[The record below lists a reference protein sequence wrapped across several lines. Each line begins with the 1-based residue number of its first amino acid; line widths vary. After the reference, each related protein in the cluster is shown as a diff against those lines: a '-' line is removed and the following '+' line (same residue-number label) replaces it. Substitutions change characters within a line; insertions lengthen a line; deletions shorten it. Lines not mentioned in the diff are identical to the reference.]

1 MGTTRAPEGWM
12 EDQFQT
18 FHRPCAAAHL
28 IEKAHAKKAR
38 QHAPRTITRTT
49 ERKAS

>member
-1 MGTTRAPEGWM
+1 MGTSRSPEGFM
-12 EDQFQT
+12 EDRFEV

-38 QHAPRTITRTT
+38 QHAPRTTTRTT